1 MSEVILMVGFE
12 LIEVKIFI
20 HVRLS
25 DYVIEQIKNY
35 EIWNVDQEKQF
46 ENRISLLKDWGF
58 LFFEAKQ

>member
-46 ENRISLLKDWGF
+46 ENRISLLKDRGF